1 MHHSHVSQKHTVN
14 NSLLI
19 NVALSASALLVNFV
33 GLHLE
38 TVIDQSRIKHAASH
52 YSYCRKAQ
60 SNSFSHS
67 LTVGSF
73 AGDVDDQSL
82 Y

>member
-1 MHHSHVSQKHTVN
+1 MLFLTILTVARDYE
-14 NSLLI
+14 I
-19 NVALSASALLVNFV
+19 VN
-33 GLHLE
+33 
-38 TVIDQSRIKHAASH
+38 
-52 YSYCRKAQ
+52 AQ